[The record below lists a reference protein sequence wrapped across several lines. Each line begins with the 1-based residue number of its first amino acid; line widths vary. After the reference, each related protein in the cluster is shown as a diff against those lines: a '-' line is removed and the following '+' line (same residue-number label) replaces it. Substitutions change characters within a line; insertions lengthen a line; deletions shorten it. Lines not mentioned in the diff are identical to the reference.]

1 MTLLSQRQ
9 NLKIKERKL
18 VPLSYGTSWNKTM
31 RKRSVLKTIAGNYKR
46 KATNAAISATHE
58 LLFGEKPKRGRPP
71 KKK

>member
-1 MTLLSQRQ
+1 MA
-9 NLKIKERKL
+9 
-18 VPLSYGTSWNKTM
+18 